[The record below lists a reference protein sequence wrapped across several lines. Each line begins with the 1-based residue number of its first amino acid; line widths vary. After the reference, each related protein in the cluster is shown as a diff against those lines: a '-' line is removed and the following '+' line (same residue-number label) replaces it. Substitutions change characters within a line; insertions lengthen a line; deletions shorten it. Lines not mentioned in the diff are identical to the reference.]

1 MKKDIAGKMAEI
13 KDMFANN
20 KVVDSASLVAAFNSG
35 TIDQNKISEIGDQI
49 STLIEGPDQTELGN
63 VARNEQNKKLR
74 KIAIK
79 KLTAQEEL
87 GAIAKNEQDKKL
99 RKIAIKK
106 LTDQEELGDIAK
118 NEQDKKLRKIAIK
131 KLTDKEELGDIANN
145 EQDKKLRKIAIKKLA
160 N

>member
-13 KDMFANN
+13 KEMFVNN
-20 KVVDSASLVAAFNSG
+20 KIVDSAGLVEAIASG
-35 TIDQNKISEIGDQI
+35 VIDQNKLTELGEQI
-49 STLIEGPDQTELGN
+49 ATLMEGPDETELGN
-63 VARNEQNKKLR
+63 IARNEDDKNLR

-79 KLTAQEEL
+79 KLTDQDEL
-87 GAIAKNEQDKKL
+87 GDVARNEDDRKL

-106 LTDQEELGDIAK
+106 LTDQDELGNVAR
-118 NEQDKKLRKIAIK
+118 NEDDRKLRKIAIM
-131 KLTDKEELGDIANN
+131 KLTDQDELGNVARN